1 MPLKVKLYVCNFRLI
16 ANSRVITYKNQFV
29 LDFTIPIVLAA
40 FERSLFIRNQFD
52 LKFCIQFSLLIHLA
66 RTH

>member
-52 LKFCIQFSLLIHLA
+52 LKFCI
-66 RTH
+66 